1 MSELIS
7 KVDYAKFLDGVLGL
21 DSRIRFVAIY
31 DGHLKA
37 KFQERIPDILKEN
50 EIKSCL
56 SEALK
61 IRNYGKKINFYDV
74 RPKFLMTHFDQINQ
88 ITIPLENDEIVLL
101 TTEIDVEI
109 HQIVGKIIE
118 FRNLHSNKSIF

>member
-1 MSELIS
+1 MS
-7 KVDYAKFLDGVLGL
+7 KVDYAKFLDGILGI

-37 KFQERIPDILKEN
+37 KFQQRIPDIFKEQ

-74 RPKFLMTHFDQINQ
+74 RPKFLMTHYDQINQ
-88 ITIPLENDEIVLL
+88 ITIPLENNEIVLL
-101 TTEIDVEI
+101 TTEMDVES
-109 HQIVGKIIE
+109 HEIVAKVIE
-118 FRNLHSNKSIF
+118 FRNLYSQAPVF

>member
-7 KVDYAKFLDGVLGL
+7 KVDYAKFLDKVLSF
-21 DSRIRFVAIY
+21 DSKIRFVAIY

-37 KFQERIPDILKEN
+37 KFQQRISDIFKEN
-50 EIKSCL
+50 EIKYCL

-74 RPKFLMTHFDQINQ
+74 KPLFLMTHYNKINQ
-88 ITIPLENDEIVLL
+88 ITIPLENEEIVLV
-101 TTEIDVEI
+101 TTEMDLEV
-109 HQIVGKIIE
+109 HGIVGKIIE
-118 FRNLHSNKSIF
+118 FRKLYSK

>member
-37 KFQERIPDILKEN
+37 KFQPRIPDILKEN

-101 TTEIDVEI
+101 TTEMDVEV
-109 HQIVGKIIE
+109 HQIVTKIIE
-118 FRNLHSNKSIF
+118 FRNLYSQK